1 MTSFLIMQ
9 GNMGSR
15 GGGEGGDNLK
25 LQTDQWSFLRV
36 KVINRSD
43 YG

>member
-9 GNMGSR
+9 GNMGAGR
-15 GGGEGGDNLK
+15 GGEGGDNLK

-36 KVINRSD
+36 KVINLQI
-43 YG
+43 